1 MKMMPGVRT
10 ALVAFGF
17 MTNVSKG
24 AIGLTANPDGAGYQ
38 TGVAEGC
45 AQPTAQG
52 GRRFYVDP
60 QKGSMAG
67 DGSRQHP
74 WRTLE
79 EVFDIHNHLIA
90 NAATVWRKGEG
101 LIKPK
106 PDAPIKSGDY
116 IELMS
121 GDHGKVSMQGNFGQK
136 PVLIGYDN
144 SQFITIEASPGQA
157 PVVEGLRI
165 VGAGKW
171 RFRNIIFEKRET
183 DTSSVGEKPFTTTSG
198 TGDYVFASL
207 AGPNHDII
215 FEGNTFRTQADVSK
229 WTIKDWLYK
238 RASGIT
244 NVAPTKCL
252 SISNNRFYNIGFAI
266 GVQRA
271 NTVLIKNNIID
282 MFADDGIDYG
292 SDNMV
297 IEGNTITN
305 SIDDGDGFH
314 RDAMQGQPL
323 GQIPVTNVTIRNNT
337 VINQTKEL
345 IAPANLQGIDTFDG
359 VWRNV
364 VVTNNIVATNA
375 YHGISYAG
383 VDGIKIINNTVIG
396 TNNKIITWINVG
408 PSKDKRPSQN
418 VIVRNNIATFFSVS
432 PPDNFDHNMM
442 ASLSSDA
449 VKKFKPSPHIIADEQ
464 PQAIFQKY
472 NNSFFSYNFKLTPSR
487 AIGTGSPV
495 DAPRYGRDGTLRG
508 SPPDLGALVY
518 QPSPR

>member
-1 MKMMPGVRT
+1 MKMMPRVQ
-10 ALVAFGF
+10 AAFVAFGF
-17 MTNVSKG
+17 MTNVSSG
-24 AIGLTANPDGAGYQ
+24 AIGLTADPDGAGHQ

-52 GRRFYVDP
+52 GRRYYVDP

-79 EVFDIHNHLIA
+79 EVFDVHNHLIA
-90 NAATVWRKGEG
+90 NAATVWIKGEG

-106 PDAPIKSGDY
+106 LDAPIKSGDY

-121 GDHGKVSMQGNFGQK
+121 GDHGRVSMQGYFGQK
-136 PVLIGYDN
+136 PVLAGYNN
-144 SQFITIEASPGQA
+144 SQFITIEAAPGQL
-157 PVVEGLRI
+157 PVIESLRI
-165 VGAGKW
+165 LGAGKW
-171 RFRNIIFEKRET
+171 RFKRIIFEKGPI
-183 DTSSVGEKPFTTTSG
+183 SLVAEKPFTTTSR
-198 TGDYVFASL
+198 TGDYNL
-207 AGPNHDII
+207 AILTGPNHDIV
-215 FEGNTFRTQADVSK
+215 FDENVFRTQADVSK
-229 WTIKDWLYK
+229 WTVKDWLYK
-238 RASGIT
+238 RASGIS
-244 NVAPTKCL
+244 NAAPTRCL
-252 SISNNRFYNIGFAI
+252 SISNNKFYNIGFAI

-271 NTVLIKNNIID
+271 NTVLIKDNTID

-359 VWRNV
+359 VWRDV
-364 VVTNNIVATNA
+364 TVTNNIVATNA
-375 YHGISYAG
+375 YHGIAYAG

-396 TNNKIITWINVG
+396 TNNKVITWITVG
-408 PSKDKRPSQN
+408 PSKNKRPSQN
-418 VIVRNNIATFFSVS
+418 VIVRNNIATFFVVN
-432 PPDNFDHNMM
+432 PADNFDHNMM

-449 VKKFKPSPHIIADEQ
+449 VKKFKPSSHIIADQQ

-495 DAPRYGRDGTLRG
+495 DAPRYGREGALRG